1 MLNPMQ
7 LMGMVTQAQNPMNLL
22 QQMAGQN
29 PLMGRALQ
37 MGQGKSVEE
46 LQSIARNLARQRG
59 MNEAQL
65 NNFLSLFGLKL

>member
-1 MLNPMQ
+1 MSPMEILGMIQHSNNPMA
-7 LMGMVTQAQNPMNLL
+7 MI

-46 LQSIARNLARQRG
+46 LQGIAQNLAKQRG
-59 MNEAQL
+59 MDSNQF
-65 NNFLSLFGLKL
+65 NQFLSSFGLKL

>member
-1 MLNPMQ
+1 MI
-7 LMGMVTQAQNPMNLL
+7 

-46 LQSIARNLARQRG
+46 LQGIAQNLAKQRG
-59 MNEAQL
+59 MDSNQF
-65 NNFLSLFGLKL
+65 NQFLSSFGLKL